1 MVIKIT
7 FEGEVKRVYEE
18 TRGTR
23 VNKYVVATDGREQY
37 PNVLRFKMKPGTTV
51 AANVGDNVRIEAY
64 LDGREWTPTDG
75 RDPMYFTDLTI
86 SALEVMKSAA
96 GGGKPTNANNWKEL
110 VALGAA
116 YGEDENAVKERCKAY
131 GKPFKAMS
139 VADWQELARRIVA
152 DATSVSA
159 GAEVDGGTDETFG
172 DEDEMP
178 F

>member
-1 MVIKIT
+1 MVIKII

-18 TRGTR
+18 TRGART
-23 VNKYVVATDGREQY
+23 NNYIVVTDGGEKF
-37 PNVLRFKMKPGTTV
+37 PNVLRFKVKPGASFAV
-51 AANVGDNVRIEAY
+51 NVGDVVKIEAY
-64 LDGREWTPTDG
+64 LDGREWTPADG

-152 DATSVSA
+152 DAAPESA
-159 GAEVDGGTDETFG
+159 EDVDGGTDETF
-172 DEDEMP
+172 EDAEDMP

>member
-1 MVIKIT
+1 MVIKII

-23 VNKYVVATDGREQY
+23 TNNYIVVTDGGEKY
-37 PNVLRFKMKPGTTV
+37 PNVLRFKVKPGASF
-51 AANVGDNVRIEAY
+51 AAGVGDIVKVEAN

-86 SALEVMKSAA
+86 STLEVMRAAA

-110 VALGAA
+110 VALGEA
-116 YGEDENAVKERCKAY
+116 YGEDEESVKERCRAY

-139 VADWQELARRIVA
+139 CADWQELARRIVA
-152 DATSVSA
+152 DAT
-159 GAEVDGGTDETFG
+159 GGGGTDEAF
-172 DEDEMP
+172 EDEKDMP